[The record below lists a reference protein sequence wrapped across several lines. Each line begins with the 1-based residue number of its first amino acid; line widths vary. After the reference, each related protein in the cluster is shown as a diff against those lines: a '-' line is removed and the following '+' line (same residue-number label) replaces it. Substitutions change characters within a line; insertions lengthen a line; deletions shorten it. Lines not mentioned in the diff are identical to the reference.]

1 MPSQTTTRLTSSTT
15 PDGRTLNT
23 TAAPANATTPT
34 GRHETTALPATE
46 VPTTTSAFTATAI
59 PTERV
64 TLIKQTL
71 GISGVTKEEAMRGKV
86 KLEAA
91 IASTLGVS
99 NSSVSI
105 KNITAN
111 VNRRRMLNSG
121 IFIHYTVQFSAEEKS
136 TVNSVKQSMI
146 PSTNFST
153 ELQNHISKAL
163 SIPEHQLIIVAKE
176 PVVEI
181 LVISKLPV
189 SKVQENISPSPSTSY
204 PFSRTTKAPPLETT
218 TAPSLDPV
226 FAGSENFTNSS
237 FPCSCKSSH
246 GKDVEYTDSFL
257 LIAVTAFGLGGISAV
272 GILLVYRGYTRS
284 CAKRRMAKIVPTDV
298 SNNEI
303 VSETMKTSRRSLTSE
318 EIVNQLEQQSKKDQR
333 EQEAQLNDRQEKIRS
348 RIAQRLKKRKEAYE
362 ERLTNSKI
370 LQKIEIFQ
378 HLTDTTLARII
389 HKMELQ
395 TFPDGKKI
403 CKHGDVSDMFYVIM
417 KGRVQVLIPQQDGL
431 KHTLKEVAILKE
443 LQYFGETALL
453 GTKQTRKAT
462 CVALDQ
468 CEVLALSREQFDHL
482 VQSNL
487 IGAATIVQLEN
498 AAATIKKKDE
508 ARKLTRLLSTK
519 VSKLSVM
526 QIKRAIIF
534 AQEPDMSEEAKRSA
548 ALALAVS
555 IKKYVTSGVR
565 EDTEPLSTAIALFV
579 NIQQSLG
586 EETDPKLYD
595 TGKGP
600 KASASRQPSAPP
612 PRGPPPRGPPPQGP
626 PLTEA

>member
-1 MPSQTTTRLTSSTT
+1 
-15 PDGRTLNT
+15 
-23 TAAPANATTPT
+23 
-34 GRHETTALPATE
+34 
-46 VPTTTSAFTATAI
+46 
-59 PTERV
+59 
-64 TLIKQTL
+64 
-71 GISGVTKEEAMRGKV
+71 
-86 KLEAA
+86 
-91 IASTLGVS
+91 
-99 NSSVSI
+99 
-105 KNITAN
+105 
-111 VNRRRMLNSG
+111 
-121 IFIHYTVQFSAEEKS
+121 
-136 TVNSVKQSMI
+136 
-146 PSTNFST
+146 
-153 ELQNHISKAL
+153 
-163 SIPEHQLIIVAKE
+163 
-176 PVVEI
+176 
-181 LVISKLPV
+181 
-189 SKVQENISPSPSTSY
+189 
-204 PFSRTTKAPPLETT
+204 
-218 TAPSLDPV
+218 
-226 FAGSENFTNSS
+226 
-237 FPCSCKSSH
+237 
-246 GKDVEYTDSFL
+246 VEYTDSFL

-462 CVALDQ
+462 CVALDH